1 MNKKIT
7 EYTDKELRE
16 AVDVLLVNGHV
27 MFHEQYLTQDEL
39 IEFCRRI
46 GDTNDSNPSMGH
58 MEFNPKDNPD
68 LSIITTQ
75 PVGKSPHGMFG
86 PTDLVYHGDGGMC
99 HFGEFKELLTGLYC
113 VGSCPDT
120 VLSLL
125 NTNKAFTE
133 FSEEEKEYWRNV
145 ETQLNMKEKG
155 IYGTIEEKNRDGSMK
170 AIDGAQEAYKCPIYH
185 YDDERQNV
193 VNIHPYTGKEFMLW
207 QPAFVDKAWYKG
219 EPISV
224 DEIQDKFRKALVRG
238 KNITDFVLREGD
250 FLICDQYYTLHRR
263 SWVQSSDRVIW
274 RPAFDY
280 SNILGPDSAYNPS
293 IEDKKYIS
301 RQKANKV

>member
-1 MNKKIT
+1 MKKIT

-16 AVDVLLVNGHV
+16 AVDVLLDNGHV

-58 MEFNPKDNPD
+58 MEFNPTDNPD

-125 NTNKAFTE
+125 NTHKAFQE

-145 ETQLNMKEKG
+145 ETQLNGQEKG
-155 IYGTIEEKNRDGSMK
+155 IYGTVEEMKRDQSMK
-170 AIDGAQEAYKCPIYH
+170 AIDGVQEAYKTPIFH

-193 VNIHPYTGKEFMLW
+193 VNIHPYTGEEFMLW
-207 QPAFVDKAWYKG
+207 QPAFITKAWYKG
-219 EPISV
+219 NPINV
-224 DEIQDKFRKALVRG
+224 DEIQDKFWKALVRG

-263 SWVQSSDRVIW
+263 SWVQSIERVIW

-280 SNILGPDSAYNPS
+280 SNILGPDSAYDPR
-293 IEDKKYIS
+293 IEDKKYVS
-301 RQKANKV
+301 RQRANKG